1 MLRSDVDCVTAEREL
16 QTLDNALSSCQR
28 LVDRS
33 AVLGEQG
40 ELHSGPERLDDHRAV
55 ELALLGDEFM
65 VHDREAPRAHR
76 SAPRASVCKSAR
88 FDSAPR

>member
-16 QTLDNALSSCQR
+16 QPLDNKLSSCQR

-40 ELHSGPERLDDHRAV
+40 ELDSGPERLDDHRAV
-55 ELALLGDEFM
+55 ELTLLGD
-65 VHDREAPRAHR
+65 
-76 SAPRASVCKSAR
+76 
-88 FDSAPR
+88 

>member
-76 SAPRASVCKSAR
+76 SAPRASVSKSAR
-88 FDSAPR
+88 FDIAPR